1 MTRVFNKFL
10 SGVDGTFP
18 GRCLKNVAPELKRD
32 RGIASCSTITTAHE
46 REHDACFCIVASLL
60 RCCFFQCFLLP
71 GVAHVPCV

>member
-32 RGIASCSTITTAHE
+32 TGIASCSTITTAHE
-46 REHDACFCIVASLL
+46 REHDVIQKNFSAL
-60 RCCFFQCFLLP
+60 
-71 GVAHVPCV
+71 